1 MHIEESEY
9 IPRIGRSTPKC
20 DRRKIALDG
29 LMAVI
34 ITAVAEDEERWAKL
48 LKELN
53 SKLEE

>member
-9 IPRIGRSTPKC
+9 IPRTGLSTSKC

-53 SKLEE
+53 FKLEE

>member
-1 MHIEESEY
+1 MHIKESEY
-9 IPRIGRSTPKC
+9 IPRTGLSTPKC
-20 DRRKIALDG
+20 DRRKIALDW

-53 SKLEE
+53 FYLEE

>member
-9 IPRIGRSTPKC
+9 IPRTGLSTPKC

-48 LKELN
+48 VKELN